1 MFTETTRWDCYLLLG
16 MLIFFAIGVA
26 IIIATIKEWK
36 TCPPSE
42 NKAFLFWG
50 IANLIIGVMFI
61 GVAKITVIE
70 SQPVDYELK
79 EPLRV
84 SMSRGFR
91 FGMDNN
97 KDINGLTIVN
107 NGDFGKM
114 VDYINFKK
122 GEVIKIKTIEEYDIT
137 TKNDKRNWRN
147 ARVYVTWGDKL
158 LELTYDD
165 ITKQDIDELLMS
177 MYDEK

>member
-16 MLIFFAIGVA
+16 MLIFFVIGVT
-26 IIIATIKEWK
+26 IIIATIKEWE

-50 IANLIIGVMFI
+50 IANLIISVMFI

-79 EPLRV
+79 EPLKV

-91 FGMDNN
+91 FLSL
-97 KDINGLTIVN
+97 IHI
-107 NGDFGKM
+107 
-114 VDYINFKK
+114 
-122 GEVIKIKTIEEYDIT
+122 
-137 TKNDKRNWRN
+137 
-147 ARVYVTWGDKL
+147 
-158 LELTYDD
+158 
-165 ITKQDIDELLMS
+165 
-177 MYDEK
+177 

>member
-42 NKAFLFWG
+42 NKAFLFLG

-61 GVAKITVIE
+61 GAAKSTVIE

-91 FGMDNN
+91 FDMDNN

-137 TKNDKRNWRN
+137 TKNDKRNWQN

-165 ITKQDIDELLMS
+165 ITKQDIDKLLMS

>member
-1 MFTETTRWDCYLLLG
+1 MFIETTRRDYFLLLG
-16 MLIFFAIGVA
+16 ALLFFVIGVYFIVA
-26 IIIATIKEWK
+26 SIKSWK
-36 TCPPSE
+36 NDPKES
-42 NKAFLFWG
+42 KRFLFAV
-50 IANLIIGVMFI
+50 IASLIMGVIFI
-61 GVAKITVIE
+61 VATKITVIE
-70 SQPVDYELK
+70 SQPINYVLK
-79 EPLRV
+79 EPLKI
-84 SMSRGFR
+84 SMDRGFKSH
-91 FGMDNN
+91 MDTN

-137 TKNDKRNWRN
+137 TKNDKRNWQN

-165 ITKQDIDELLMS
+165 ITKQDIDKLLMS